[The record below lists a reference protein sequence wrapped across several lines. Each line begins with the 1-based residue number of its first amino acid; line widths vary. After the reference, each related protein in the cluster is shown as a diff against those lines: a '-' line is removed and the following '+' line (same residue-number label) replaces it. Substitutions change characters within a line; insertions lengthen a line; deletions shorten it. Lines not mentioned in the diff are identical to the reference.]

1 MSYSID
7 LNSDVGES
15 YGVYALGNDEAL
27 MPLISSANIACG
39 FHAGD
44 PRVMRK
50 TIQLALEHQVAIGGH
65 PGLPDLNGFGRRE
78 MTITPEEAY
87 ELIIYQLGAL
97 QALTKAEGGVVRHV
111 KPHGALYNMAAANS
125 ELAYGIAKAIYAVDS
140 SLIVYGLSGSAL
152 LQAGKEIGLQTAS
165 EVFADRTYQRDGS
178 LTKRSEVN
186 AQISDPDQAS
196 EQVIKM
202 VTEGEVQ
209 TLDGQTHSIQA
220 DTVCIH
226 GDGLHGVAFAQS
238 VRQRLLAKEI
248 SIEAIRKKIKTGG
261 DANA

>member
-50 TIQLALEHQVAIGGH
+50 TIQLALEHQVAIGAH

-78 MTITPEEAY
+78 MAITSEEAY

-125 ELAYGIAKAIYAVDS
+125 ELAHGIAKAIYAVDS
-140 SLIVYGLSGSAL
+140 ALIVYGLSGSACYK
-152 LQAGKEIGLQTAS
+152 QGK
-165 EVFADRTYQRDGS
+165 
-178 LTKRSEVN
+178 K
-186 AQISDPDQAS
+186 
-196 EQVIKM
+196 
-202 VTEGEVQ
+202 
-209 TLDGQTHSIQA
+209 
-220 DTVCIH
+220 
-226 GDGLHGVAFAQS
+226 
-238 VRQRLLAKEI
+238 
-248 SIEAIRKKIKTGG
+248 
-261 DANA
+261 